1 MELKAIIKN
10 QGYNLTELAQ
20 MLGVSQQNVS
30 QLVSNKN
37 IGLSKLRNIAKAIN
51 IPLSE
56 LIQKI
61 EEETTIKT
69 NNSNNNFVCPNCGAK
84 LEIKKVE

>member
-51 IPLSE
+51 MPLSE

-61 EEETTIKT
+61 EEETTTKT
-69 NNSNNNFVCPNCGAK
+69 NNNNFVCPNCGAK

>member
-51 IPLSE
+51 MPLSE

-61 EEETTIKT
+61 EETTTKT
-69 NNSNNNFVCPNCGAK
+69 NNNNFVCPNCGAK